1 MKGLTLP
8 SAAWKPTQSLRPPDS
23 SLSETLGELSSPF
36 FLRQQ
41 TTSAHHSLENPMTFV
56 NYFDWTYPRNKITFI
71 DRGNAL

>member
-36 FLRQQ
+36 FLPLKARAGAS
-41 TTSAHHSLENPMTFV
+41 SAFETEPLATRSTIL
-56 NYFDWTYPRNKITFI
+56 RSKQCLL
-71 DRGNAL
+71 RLA